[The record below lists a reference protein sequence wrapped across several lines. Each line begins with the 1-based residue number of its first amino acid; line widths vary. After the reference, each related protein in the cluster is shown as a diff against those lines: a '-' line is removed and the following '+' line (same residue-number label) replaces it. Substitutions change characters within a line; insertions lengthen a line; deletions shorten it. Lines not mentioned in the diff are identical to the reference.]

1 MSMNI
6 RIRTVSG
13 LILAAALLGL
23 SVLHVLWASGNPFP
37 ASTFAQLERT
47 VLPAGRFPSA
57 LLTLL
62 VAGALFVASALAVL
76 RTLDLNRGK
85 ADRSKLLRFAIYAL
99 GAVFALR
106 AIEGFVSGIAW
117 LVAGGTSSDRN
128 APYHYADLA
137 AYSPLCL
144 TLAVAAFIL
153 AGQSRVPRD
162 LFQHTLSVFR
172 REPFVHLVTLAADG
186 SPRSRVLQRVTVEA
200 NGTVWMATDGGSEK
214 VDEINAD
221 PRVVL
226 SVYEAKAQAAAS
238 LEGTAT
244 VITDQETLAKHWV
257 PLFRLYF
264 SRGKLDERYALIR
277 VVPTSFG
284 LIDFSWDVAPAPFG
298 LRRVSQPVPLRS
310 ELVP

>member
-1 MSMNI
+1 MNI
-6 RIRTVSG
+6 RTRTVSG
-13 LILAAALLGL
+13 FILAIALLGL
-23 SVLHVLWASGNPFP
+23 SVLHVLWGSGNPFP
-37 ASTFAQLERT
+37 ASSFAQLERT
-47 VLPAGRFPSA
+47 VLPTGQFPSA

-76 RTLDLNRGK
+76 RTLDLNRGR
-85 ADRSKLLRFAIYAL
+85 ADRSKLLRLAICAL

-106 AIEGFVSGIAW
+106 AIEGFVSGFMW
-117 LVAGGTSSDRN
+117 LGAGGTSTDRN
-128 APYHYADLA
+128 AAYHHADLA

-144 TLAVAAFIL
+144 ALAAAAFIL
-153 AGQSRVPRD
+153 AGQPRVPRD
-162 LFQHTLSVFR
+162 LFQHALSIFR

-200 NGTVWMATDGGSEK
+200 NGTVWMAADVDSDK
-214 VDEINAD
+214 VAEIRAD

-244 VITDQETLAKHWV
+244 VITDRETLNKHWV

-264 SRGKLDERYALIR
+264 PRGKLDERYALIR

-284 LIDFSWDVAPAPFG
+284 LIDFSWDIAPAPFG
-298 LRRVSQPVPLRS
+298 LRRVSQPVPS
-310 ELVP
+310 V